1 MTARAPRR
9 AALCATFATLLCACG
24 DTEPQQS
31 AAVEVKRKGEAPKW
45 LAPTDRVD
53 PAYWL
58 AARKKSGGA
67 PAQEAR
73 AARLRQALDIG
84 GAHFL
89 ESPRMLA
96 NRAGQLADMLAEIG
110 AAEDEGELI
119 ETLARIAAATQSKQ
133 GFGDLCQHYFNLR
146 ERGATRDAA
155 LADLLERYRA
165 RDRSR

>member
-1 MTARAPRR
+1 MTRRATRR
-9 AALCATFATLLCACG
+9 AALCATFAALLCACG
-24 DTEPQQS
+24 DTAPQQS
-31 AAVEVKRKGEAPKW
+31 AAVEVKRKDEAPKW
-45 LAPTDRVD
+45 LTPIDRVD

-58 AARKKSGGA
+58 AARKSGGA
-67 PAQEAR
+67 PAPEAR
-73 AARLRQALDIG
+73 VARLRQALDIG

-110 AAEDEGELI
+110 AAEDEAELI
-119 ETLARIAAATQSKQ
+119 ETLARIAAATRSKQ

-155 LADLLERYRA
+155 IADLLERYRA